1 MRFQAE
7 FRASFTR
14 YAFPLT
20 LSLLLLGCSNGRGSV
35 ESAQPPVAEQPPTTP
50 PPETPPPTTPPP
62 ETPPPSEPPPE
73 TPPPSEPGLPPQEPP
88 VQPPPVVPPP
98 SNPPGFPPQQS
109 FEIGGTVQGL
119 SGRGLVLQLNGAE
132 TLSIAS
138 NGSFTFP
145 TAQRSGSTYDVR
157 VSTQPLDP
165 SQTCTVA
172 SGSGTVGSG
181 AVRSVRVTCAT
192 DTFTLGGNV
201 TGLLGSGLVL
211 QNGGDAVEVQ
221 SDGSFTFA
229 TRIASG
235 GSYDV
240 RVRTQPQNPTQSC
253 SVENGTGRVANGNV
267 TNVTVRCTTTTFTVG
282 GTVSGLAGEGLVL
295 QNNAAND
302 LAVNADG
309 TFTFTTAI
317 ASGRPYNVTV
327 AAQPTS
333 PTQQCDVQNPSGT
346 VTTANVTNVQITCV
360 TTEFTIGGTVSGLRG
375 SGLVLQNNSGD
386 SLAVA
391 ADGTFTFATSAP
403 TGSAYN
409 VTVATNPSSPTQVC
423 TVSNGSGTIS
433 AGNVT
438 SVTVNCE
445 TSSFNVN
452 AVVSGLSGFLP
463 YVQLRNTFRPPEP
476 PAPPQRGDV
485 VTAFSNDTHRLP
497 PAVESGW
504 LYEVE
509 IVGGTVECTISNGS
523 GTVGGEDVL
532 VQVVCN

>member
-1 MRFQAE
+1 
-7 FRASFTR
+7 
-14 YAFPLT
+14 
-20 LSLLLLGCSNGRGSV
+20 V
-35 ESAQPPVAEQPPTTP
+35 D
-50 PPETPPPTTPPP
+50 
-62 ETPPPSEPPPE
+62 
-73 TPPPSEPGLPPQEPP
+73 
-88 VQPPPVVPPP
+88 
-98 SNPPGFPPQQS
+98 
-109 FEIGGTVQGL
+109 GL
-119 SGRGLVLQLNGAE
+119 SGDGLELQINGAE
-132 TLSIAS
+132 KLAIAS

-145 TAQRSGSTYDVR
+145 TALRSGSTYDVR
-157 VSTQPLDP
+157 VSVQPLDP
-165 SQTCTVA
+165 SQECTVA

-192 DTFTLGGNV
+192 NTFTLGGNV

-211 QNGGDAVEVQ
+211 QNGGDAAEVQ

-235 GSYDV
+235 GTYDV

-253 SVENGTGRVANGNV
+253 SVENGTGRVGNGNV
-267 TNVTVRCTTTTFTVG
+267 TNVTVRCTTRTFTVG
-282 GTVSGLAGEGLVL
+282 GTISGLVGEGGLVL
-295 QNNAAND
+295 QNNGADD
-302 LAVNADG
+302 LTITADG
-309 TFTFTTAI
+309 NFTFATAV

-327 AAQPTS
+327 SRQPTS
-333 PTQQCDVQNPSGT
+333 PAQQCDVQNPSGT

-375 SGLVLQNNSGD
+375 SGLVLQNNGGNN
-386 SLAVA
+386 LTVA
-391 ADGTFTFATSAP
+391 ADGTFTFTTSAP

-423 TVSNGSGTIS
+423 TVSNGTGTIN
-433 AGNVT
+433 AANVT
-438 SVTVNCE
+438 SVAVNCE
-445 TSSFNVN
+445 TSSFNVS

-485 VTAFSNDTHRLP
+485 VTVFSNGTHRLP

-509 IVGGTVECTISNGS
+509 IVGGTAECTISSGS

-532 VQVVCN
+532 VRVVCN